1 MILLKINAYKNYS
14 LNKMEGSDF
23 SFVKDFL
30 DTQKNRLEKTE
41 FFYPYQNDELLS
53 VLEQGIFWGLFDKDR
68 LIATF
73 AIDID
78 EGYAER
84 LADIIYSCCGKEIVK
99 KAYESSGL
107 MVDEEYRG
115 QGIAKYLMSLAVEE
129 AKARQINICG
139 VVHTLNVASMRTFF
153 SLGFQLRGV
162 WKWQEGYDFVYL
174 LKCFGEVCE
183 EYDLIEKLV
192 LQKDGKC
199 DIIKKEEEY
208 SPLDRS
214 IIHKELLADG
224 YVGITCDN
232 TRICFIRNNKEKNY
246 E

>member
-73 AIDID
+73 AIDTD

-84 LADIIYSCCGKEIVK
+84 LADIINSCCGKEIVK
-99 KAYESSGL
+99 KAYESS
-107 MVDEEYRG
+107 DR
-115 QGIAKYLMSLAVEE
+115 KS
-129 AKARQINICG
+129 
-139 VVHTLNVASMRTFF
+139 VV
-153 SLGFQLRGV
+153 
-162 WKWQEGYDFVYL
+162 
-174 LKCFGEVCE
+174 
-183 EYDLIEKLV
+183 
-192 LQKDGKC
+192 
-199 DIIKKEEEY
+199 
-208 SPLDRS
+208 
-214 IIHKELLADG
+214 
-224 YVGITCDN
+224 
-232 TRICFIRNNKEKNY
+232 
-246 E
+246 